1 MLIYI
6 IRHGETDGN
15 TQGYFQGWT
24 NNPLNEKGRAL
35 AIQTGRGLRG
45 VRFDEC
51 ISSPLD
57 RARETAEILLRESG
71 NAGVTVTVDER
82 IKEVCLGD
90 WERKKFRPGEREI
103 DEEDLKRFF
112 GNPFL
117 LGGFPNGETVGEV
130 CARTQSLL
138 KELLRRDDGKT
149 ILLVTHGFAM
159 RAMLN
164 CLYEERERGDFWHG
178 RVPPNCAMNIVE
190 GVGGEGR
197 LIAQDKVYHEE
208 RIHTGG
214 RDENLL

>member
-24 NNPLNEKGRAL
+24 NDPLNERGRAL
-35 AIQTGRGLRG
+35 AALTGRALRG
-45 VRFDEC
+45 VRFDAC
-51 ISSPLD
+51 LSSPLD
-57 RARETAEILLRESG
+57 RARETAEIILRESDNG
-71 NAGVTVTVDER
+71 GVAVTTDAR
-82 IKEVCLGD
+82 LKEVCLGD

-103 DEEDLKRFF
+103 DGEQLKLFF
-112 GNPFL
+112 ENPFL

-149 ILLVTHGFAM
+149 ILLVTHGFAA

-164 CLYEERERGDFWHG
+164 CLYDEDGKRDFWHG
-178 RVPPNCAMNIVE
+178 RVPPNCAVNIIE
-190 GVGGEGR
+190 GVGGAGR
-197 LIAQDKVYHEE
+197 LIAEDRVYAKE
-208 RIHTGG
+208 
-214 RDENLL
+214 